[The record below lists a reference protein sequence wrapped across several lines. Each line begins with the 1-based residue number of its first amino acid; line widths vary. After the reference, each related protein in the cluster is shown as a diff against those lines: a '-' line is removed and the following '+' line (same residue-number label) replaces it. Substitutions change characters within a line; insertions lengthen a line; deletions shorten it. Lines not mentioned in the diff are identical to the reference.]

1 MAVLSRHRLP
11 IGLVG
16 LCVVLSVK
24 CLYDVISCSLFLLH
38 LCACLFY
45 VLTLGVLGFFFLLR
59 LLQPSVVGDP
69 LLSFKSKTTQA
80 VTRRSRSFYE
90 RFTNDTFDMQV
101 WYM

>member
-24 CLYDVISCSLFLLH
+24 CLYDVISCSLC

-45 VLTLGVLGFFFLLR
+45 VLTLGVLVFLLW
-59 LLQPSVVGDP
+59 LLQLGVVGDQ
-69 LLSFKSKTTQA
+69 LLSSKHRNTYLVLSNFLQEGKELEHY
-80 VTRRSRSFYE
+80 RIMY
-90 RFTNDTFDMQV
+90 
-101 WYM
+101 